1 MRERNSGGLIGQH
14 RSHDPQASHRRRCR
28 RAGSAHRRLGSGCRE
43 QWCAGVPSARRTP
56 AHVHRGSRRRLDQQG
71 SAQMAG
77 TPLDRFATPPTYR
90 SWESP
95 RLALRSDAAIRRADR
110 RNESFSPSLIPTP
123 SKRGSV
129 RCTHDSISAWSAS
142 EIATLLPRSGLPF
155 GWGFAGGPGV
165 EVVDVDQPRT
175 LRCRLLSA
183 FEPGSWFQLFLMQS
197 VVDALPVA
205 ASTFSRLPGTEPWR
219 CWYTHCLS
227 RPIQFS
233 AAFAPGVTALRF
245 RNEIRYPFDGGCE
258 QRRDLLQFG
267 RLRGPP
273 VA

>member
-1 MRERNSGGLIGQH
+1 
-14 RSHDPQASHRRRCR
+14 
-28 RAGSAHRRLGSGCRE
+28 
-43 QWCAGVPSARRTP
+43 
-56 AHVHRGSRRRLDQQG
+56 
-71 SAQMAG
+71 MAG
-77 TPLDRFATPPTYR
+77 MPLDRFATPPTYR

-95 RLALRSDAAIRRADR
+95 RLALRSDAAIRRAAR

-142 EIATLLPRSGLPF
+142 EIATLLPRSGVTF

-165 EVVDVDQPRT
+165 EIVDVDQPRT

-183 FEPGSWFQLFLMQS
+183 LEPGACFQLFLIQS

-205 ASTFSRLPGTEPWR
+205 ASMFCRLSGTEPRR
-219 CWYTHCLS
+219 CRYPHCSS
-227 RPIQFS
+227 RSMQLS
-233 AAFAPGVTALRF
+233 AAFTSGVTALRL

-258 QRRDLLQFG
+258 QRRDLLEFV
-267 RLRGPP
+267 RRRGPP
-273 VA
+273 MA